1 MGINRQESINNHFYI
16 LVCYNNENQAVN
28 DVPVPGDESED
39 VIDDEDVIDE
49 EDDIDEEDVVDDEDV
64 VDEEEE
70 DVIDDVIDKEVAEE
84 N

>member
-28 DVPVPGDESED
+28 EDVPVPGDESED

-64 VDEEEE
+64 VDEEE